1 MTARPETAAAD
12 RRCGFVATVGAPNVG
27 KSTLVNRLVGTKVS
41 IVSPKAQ
48 TTRMRVLGIVVR
60 EQTQIVLIDTP
71 GLFEPKFRL
80 DTSMVGAAWRTMADA
95 DAVMLMVD
103 SIKGIDR
110 ASREVMDW
118 LTRHK
123 RPAVAVLNKIDAVDK
138 PTLLQQASDLG
149 RAGVFEHIFM
159 ISALNGDGVDD
170 VLLHLT
176 RSAPKGP
183 WMFAGDDISDL
194 PPPVLAAEVTREKL
208 YFQLQQ
214 ELPYASAVRTES
226 WRELAGGGVRIEQVI
241 YVERPS
247 HRAILI
253 GRQGQRI
260 KQIGEAAR
268 KELTQLLDRTVHLF
282 LHVKVREKWR
292 DSRESAE
299 WHRLEE

>member
-1 MTARPETAAAD
+1 MSVHPETAAGH

-27 KSTLVNRLVGTKVS
+27 KSTLVNRLVGAKVS

-60 EQTQIVLIDTP
+60 GQSQIVLIDTP

-80 DTSMVGAAWRTMADA
+80 DTSMVDAAWRTMADA
-95 DAVMLMVD
+95 DSVMLMVD
-103 SIKGIDR
+103 SIKGIDQ
-110 ASREVMDW
+110 ASRDVMNW
-118 LTRHK
+118 LTRHS
-123 RPAVAVLNKIDAVDK
+123 RPSIAVLNKIDAVDK
-138 PTLLQQASDLG
+138 PKLLQQASELG
-149 RAGVFEHIFM
+149 QAGVFEHIFM
-159 ISALNGDGVDD
+159 ISALRGDGVDD

-176 RSAPKGP
+176 RSAPEGP
-183 WMFAGDDISDL
+183 WMFADDDISDL

-226 WRELAGGGVRIEQVI
+226 WRELADGGVRIEQVI

-253 GRQGQRI
+253 GRRGQRI

-268 KELTQLLDRTVHLF
+268 KELGELLERKVHLF

-292 DSRESAE
+292 DSQESAQ
-299 WHRLEE
+299 WHRLEK